1 MVVYRA
7 YGGKFKDGWE
17 GWRVPDAGSEVEE
30 RRDERVRDPRVV
42 YAVVRVDVD
51 GDEGLLWLQAAIIVA
66 DHVARKTILREMN
79 GSNECEGNG

>member
-1 MVVYRA
+1 MGEVGSQRAQKVHYARRDVFGCGRVWREGEVVVYRA

-17 GWRVPDAGSEVEE
+17 GWWVPDAASEIEE

-51 GDEGLLWLQAAIIVA
+51 GEEGLV
-66 DHVARKTILREMN
+66 
-79 GSNECEGNG
+79 